1 MAGLLRNV
9 DYTPR
14 GQLEAAVVGR
24 VYQPRLGQSPP
35 KEGQL
40 AQADGPGFTLHP
52 AGATSDGYLST
63 MVQGSYSSSAEDG
76 LHAGATAAPCAH
88 RRGMCGRDWRA
99 HATKL
104 RLAMCMTAEAR
115 DGMRRGTGSY
125 LCIQTN
131 TCDAAPM
138 AATLRL
144 ATTPRA
150 PPVPAPKCHSM
161 HRSTICTSSPH
172 ASWASTFRS
181 M

>member
-1 MAGLLRNV
+1 MAESINRDSVRVLPKKVSWRRLMGLASRF
-9 DYTPR
+9 T
-14 GQLEAAVVGR
+14 QLE
-24 VYQPRLGQSPP
+24 
-35 KEGQL
+35 
-40 AQADGPGFTLHP
+40 LHQT
-52 AGATSDGYLST
+52 AISLQW
-63 MVQGSYSSSAEDG
+63 VRGSYSSSAEDG